1 MLRKKDVKVNGKKS
15 KGKLYSSFG
24 DEVELFLYED
34 KFKEYTKPLTIYELP
49 ITF

>member
-1 MLRKKDVKVNGKKS
+1 MVKS
-15 KGKLYSSFG
+15 KGNYILHSG

-49 ITF
+49 NYF